1 MPQVVLNVNSKEYTL
16 EVGTNETLL
25 TVLRDRLGL
34 TGSKPGCLTGDCGAC
49 KVIVDG
55 KAVDSCMLPAK
66 TMGGKKIETIESL
79 ATPEG
84 LHPIQDAFIET
95 GAVQCGYCT
104 PGMIM
109 STKALLDENPC
120 PSDDEI
126 YAAIDQNLCRCTG
139 YVKIVEAVKLAAQKI
154 GGDE

>member
-66 TMGGKKIETIESL
+66 IMGGKKIETIESL

-84 LHPIQDAFIET
+84 LHPIQEAFIEA

>member
-66 TMGGKKIETIESL
+66 IMGGKKIETIESL

-84 LHPIQDAFIET
+84 LHPIQEAFIET

>member
-84 LHPIQDAFIET
+84 LHPIQEAFIET